1 MRPFRRPIRFSLR
14 TLLVLM
20 TLLGSVCGYVGWQ
33 WRIVQE
39 RRALAARNWEQ
50 LERSTRSAGDSD
62 QEGMEAMYVQV
73 LRGIERNPD
82 INWLRSMLGDQWQ
95 PWIIMPVGTTPD
107 EVARAKR
114 LFPESHIY
122 VLTGK

>member
-1 MRPFRRPIRFSLR
+1 MPRLFVRFSLR
-14 TLLVLM
+14 TLLLLI

-39 RRALAARNWEQ
+39 RRELSSRNWEQ
-50 LERSTRSAGDSD
+50 LGYGSSSAGEAD
-62 QEGMEAMYVQV
+62 QQGMEAMYVRV
-73 LRGIERNPD
+73 LEGIQRTPD

-95 PWIIMPVGTTPD
+95 PWIIMPVGTTP
-107 EVARAKR
+107 EELARAQR
-114 LFPESHIY
+114 LFPESQIY